1 MIPKFVQ
8 YYPLQILKNFAI
20 MYLQG
25 KERKELT
32 GQVFRYGRRYLVG
45 CLIEKVKNSFK
56 KALTVT

>member
-1 MIPKFVQ
+1 
-8 YYPLQILKNFAI
+8 

-25 KERKELT
+25 KERKKLT
-32 GQVFRYGRRYLVG
+32 GQVFRYGRRYLVE